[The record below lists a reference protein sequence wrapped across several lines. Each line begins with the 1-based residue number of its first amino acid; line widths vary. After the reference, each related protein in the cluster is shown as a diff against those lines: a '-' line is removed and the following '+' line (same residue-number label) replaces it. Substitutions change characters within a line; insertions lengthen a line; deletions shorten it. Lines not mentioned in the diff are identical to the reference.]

1 MERLASEYD
10 PKTGHF
16 NFTIDDDVTAE
27 ISPEQYV
34 EFISQSM
41 MLVQHVVEN
50 YFNGSMKKF
59 IKSQSGHAPPIP
71 IDSTDLVE
79 DVDKW
84 LRHNS
89 THMEFGA

>member
-10 PKTGHF
+10 PKTGQ
-16 NFTIDDDVTAE
+16 FTFTVGDELTAE

-50 YFNGSMKKF
+50 YFHGSMKKF
-59 IKSQSGHAPPIP
+59 VKSKGVSSLPAN
-71 IDSTDLVE
+71 STEVVE
-79 DVDKW
+79 DIDKW
-84 LRHNS
+84 LRHKS
-89 THMEFGA
+89 TQMDFGA

>member
-10 PKTGHF
+10 PDTGQ
-16 NFTIDDDVTAE
+16 FTFTVDDDLTAE

-59 IKSQSGHAPPIP
+59 VKSSGKAPPMP
-71 IDSTDLVE
+71 INSKEFVE
-79 DVDKW
+79 DIDKW
-84 LRHNS
+84 LRCKS
-89 THMEFGA
+89 TQMDFGA

>member
-10 PKTGHF
+10 PKTGQ
-16 NFTIDDDVTAE
+16 FTFTVGDELTAE

-50 YFNGSMKKF
+50 YFNGSMKRF
-59 IKSQSGHAPPIP
+59 IKSTEHAPSIP
-71 IDSTDLVE
+71 IDSADLVE
-79 DVDKW
+79 DLDKW
-84 LRHNS
+84 LRHKS
-89 THMEFGA
+89 THIDFGA

>member
-10 PKTGHF
+10 PKTGQF

-27 ISPEQYV
+27 VSPEQYV

-59 IKSQSGHAPPIP
+59 MKSSTGQAPPIP
-71 IDSTDLVE
+71 IDSAELIE
-79 DVDKW
+79 DVDQW
-84 LRHNS
+84 LRHKS
-89 THMEFGA
+89 TKMDFGA

>member
-10 PKTGHF
+10 PQTGQ
-16 NFTIDDDVTAE
+16 FTFTVGDELAAE

-41 MLVQHVVEN
+41 MLVQYVVEN

-59 IKSQSGHAPPIP
+59 VKSNKASSSLPAN
-71 IDSTDLVE
+71 SAAMAE
-79 DVDKW
+79 EMDKW
-84 LRHNS
+84 LRHKS
-89 THMEFGA
+89 TKMDFGA

>member
-10 PKTGHF
+10 PQTGQ
-16 NFTIDDDVTAE
+16 FTFTFGDTLTAE

-41 MLVQHVVEN
+41 MLVQYVVEN

-59 IKSQSGHAPPIP
+59 IKSSGQAPSSLPTN
-71 IDSTDLVE
+71 SAAMAE
-79 DVDKW
+79 EMDKW
-84 LRHNS
+84 LRQKS
-89 THMEFGA
+89 TQGDFGA